1 MIAGASNGEV
11 VLSVRDLC
19 AVRGR
24 ERVLEGVSFEVIDR
38 LRKGQITGQIVT
50 LLGRSGAGKTTLLR
64 ILAGLDRPKR
74 GEIKALF
81 DLDPRHVGIVFQD
94 YPLLAHR
101 TVRDNLVLA
110 GTIGGLSQ
118 ERAHRRAAELLERI
132 GLEGHASVYPAQ
144 LSGGQRQRVAIVQQ
158 LVLPRR
164 VLLLD
169 EPFSG
174 LDPVAVND
182 VCELVTEVANEH
194 ELNTVI
200 LVTHDVRAAI
210 RVSDTLFL
218 LGRREHGARIMGQY
232 DLVELGLAW
241 KEGTPAQTEALERE
255 IEARFRDL

>member
-11 VLSVRDLC
+11 VLSVRNLC
-19 AVRGR
+19 VGRGTTNI
-24 ERVLEGVSFEVIDR
+24 LEGVSFEVIDR
-38 LRKGQITGQIVT
+38 LRAGRTTGQIVS

-64 ILAGLDRPKR
+64 ALAGLDRPRR
-74 GEIKALF
+74 GEIRALF
-81 DLDPRHVGIVFQD
+81 ELDPRHVGIVFQD

-110 GTIGGLSQ
+110 GTMGGLSA
-118 ERAHRRAAELLERI
+118 ERAHRRANELLERI
-132 GLEGHASVYPAQ
+132 GLESRASAYPAQ

-174 LDPVAVND
+174 LDPVAVDD
-182 VCELVTEVANEH
+182 VCALVTEVANEH
-194 ELNTVI
+194 ELNTMIV
-200 LVTHDVRAAI
+200 VTHDVRAAI
-210 RVSDTLFL
+210 RVSDTLLL
-218 LGRREHGARIMGQY
+218 LGRRPHGARILGQY

-241 KEGTPAQTEALERE
+241 NEGTPAQAEALQRE
-255 IEARFRDL
+255 IEARFREL